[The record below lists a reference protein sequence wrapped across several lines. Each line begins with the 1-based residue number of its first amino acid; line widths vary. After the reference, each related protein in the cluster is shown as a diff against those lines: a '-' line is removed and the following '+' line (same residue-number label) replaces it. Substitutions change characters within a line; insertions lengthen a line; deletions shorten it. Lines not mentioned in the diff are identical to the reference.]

1 MVKII
6 TALSITIVSVISFS
20 SNAQKQVSEKTKL
33 IRYVPL
39 GDSYTICQGAKLSE
53 CWTELLTV
61 NLYKKSI
68 PIELIT
74 NPARSGWTTKDLI
87 ERELPAF
94 ELSRPDFTTLLIGVN
109 DYVQDVPAD
118 SFRKNLSFII
128 DRIQA
133 ILPDKNN
140 LIVIS
145 IPDFSVK
152 PEGAKYSKGRNIS
165 AGIMHYNEIIFQEA
179 AKRKI
184 RTVDLFTISQEMKYD
199 KEMVAK
205 DGLHPSAKEYA
216 VWEKIIFPVA
226 YEVLKKK

>member
-1 MVKII
+1 MLNIC
-6 TALSITIVSVISFS
+6 SFKL
-20 SNAQKQVSEKTKL
+20 NAQNQSVKKEKL

-61 NLYKKSI
+61 NLYKKSVQ
-68 PIELIT
+68 IELIT

-94 ELSRPDFTTLLIGVN
+94 ELARPDFTTLLIGVN
-109 DYVQDVPAD
+109 DWVQNVHPDT
-118 SFRKNLSFII
+118 FRKNLSFII

-133 ILPDKNN
+133 TLPDSQN
-140 LIVIS
+140 IIIIS

-152 PEGAKYSKGRNIS
+152 PQGEKYSQGRNIS
-165 AGIMHYNEIIFQEA
+165 AGLMSFNEIIFEEA

-184 RTVDLFTISQEMKYD
+184 RTVDLFTISREMKYD
-199 KEMVAK
+199 KEMVAE
-205 DGLHPSAKEYA
+205 DGLHPSYKEYEI
-216 VWEKIIFPVA
+216 WEKMIFPVA
-226 YEVLKKK
+226 FELLKKK